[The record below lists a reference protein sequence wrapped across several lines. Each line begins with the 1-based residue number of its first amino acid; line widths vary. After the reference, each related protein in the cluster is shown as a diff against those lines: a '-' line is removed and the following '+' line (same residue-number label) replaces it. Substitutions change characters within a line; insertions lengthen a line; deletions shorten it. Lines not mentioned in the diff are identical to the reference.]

1 MIEPPAV
8 ASGPQTSP
16 RRRIPSVGLIV
27 AGDAMIL
34 TVAVQMREPKAR
46 RLTANAT
53 TDEVI
58 PGGTQRVWA
67 VPAVRGSGADT
78 RI

>member
-1 MIEPPAV
+1 M
-8 ASGPQTSP
+8 TTY
-16 RRRIPSVGLIV
+16 
-27 AGDAMIL
+27 L
-34 TVAVQMREPKAR
+34 TTYES
-46 RLTANAT
+46 
-53 TDEVI
+53 I